1 MCQTEPKCR
10 WYSFNSA
17 NNVCVLQEDCPEI
30 DTSCL
35 SCSFGQKECK
45 SQASNLTILLSYNS
59 YNEDSFEFID
69 IANDVVLD
77 SHNSEYPDHIDNPAE
92 MIFDEEIGKLRACGG
107 RIPSVKQ
114 KSTSDE
120 SRSYTDKCFTFD
132 GYSWEEMASL
142 PNYIYPY
149 SSSRFSVQAENEGW
163 WIFHDDCS
171 ANCNDVKSYLL
182 DKNQTW
188 KEGPSFPDYGYSYTP
203 YKFCG
208 THVNASHTVVTGG
221 QINYDGSTIS
231 DVWFYNWEDNS
242 WKAGPHM
249 TIPRRLHDC
258 IGISNNRVMV
268 AGGVGLNEEALV
280 SVEIFDPALR
290 PGGGWYQVQDLPEDD
305 YFYDTTLLFNSEI
318 IWINSRHIWKFV
330 DDVWLKLD
338 SELSNDPSY
347 RLTMLVPD
355 NFVPS
360 KLFENRA
367 YL

>member
-1 MCQTEPKCR
+1 
-10 WYSFNSA
+10 
-17 NNVCVLQEDCPEI
+17 
-30 DTSCL
+30 
-35 SCSFGQKECK
+35 
-45 SQASNLTILLSYNS
+45 
-59 YNEDSFEFID
+59 
-69 IANDVVLD
+69 
-77 SHNSEYPDHIDNPAE
+77 
-92 MIFDEEIGKLRACGG
+92 
-107 RIPSVKQ
+107 
-114 KSTSDE
+114 
-120 SRSYTDKCFTFD
+120 
-132 GYSWEEMASL
+132 MASL
-142 PNYIYPY
+142 PNTDLTSF
-149 SSSRFSVQAENEGW
+149 SSKFSVQVVNEGW
-163 WIFHDDCS
+163 WIYQDTGVFDHHI
-171 ANCNDVKSYLL
+171 NSYLF
-182 DKNQTW
+182 DKDQTW
-188 KEGPSFPDYGYSYTP
+188 KEGPTFPDSYTP
-203 YKFCG
+203 HIFCG
-208 THVNASHTVVTGG
+208 TQVNATHTIVTGG
-221 QINYDGSTIS
+221 QISYDGSSIS

-347 RLTMLVPD
+347 RLTILVPD

>member
-1 MCQTEPKCR
+1 MKVNHT
-10 WYSFNSA
+10 
-17 NNVCVLQEDCPEI
+17 
-30 DTSCL
+30 
-35 SCSFGQKECK
+35 
-45 SQASNLTILLSYNS
+45 LTN
-59 YNEDSFEFID
+59 
-69 IANDVVLD
+69 
-77 SHNSEYPDHIDNPAE
+77 
-92 MIFDEEIGKLRACGG
+92 
-107 RIPSVKQ
+107 
-114 KSTSDE
+114 
-120 SRSYTDKCFTFD
+120 
-132 GYSWEEMASL
+132 ASL
-142 PNYIYPY
+142 LMDIPGKKWPLYQIIFTLTVPPDFLSKLKMKVGGY
-149 SSSRFSVQAENEGW
+149 FMMIVVQIAMTLKVICLTKIKPGKKDLP
-163 WIFHDDCS
+163 F
-171 ANCNDVKSYLL
+171 L
-182 DKNQTW
+182 T
-188 KEGPSFPDYGYSYTP
+188 DYGYPYTP